1 MHEPF
6 RRALTVVIDRSPDKT
21 QEVDFDRIGRASVM
35 MRLPNRKKLADGN
48 FLALTNLIESYGAAM
63 IAKQERD
70 C

>member
-1 MHEPF
+1 
-6 RRALTVVIDRSPDKT
+6 
-21 QEVDFDRIGRASVM
+21 M